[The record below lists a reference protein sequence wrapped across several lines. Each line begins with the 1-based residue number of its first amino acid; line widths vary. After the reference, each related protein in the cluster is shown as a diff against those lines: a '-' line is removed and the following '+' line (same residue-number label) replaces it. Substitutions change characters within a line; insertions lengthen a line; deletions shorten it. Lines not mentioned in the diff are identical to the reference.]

1 MASLRW
7 GGDVPQEQLGEARG
21 RAAAAGCMLIETD
34 GPRNTSRLDDMRG
47 RSRWGRGPRV
57 GPRIPQGRQRRLDR
71 RNMALPS
78 RDGHRG
84 IRCMSARMG
93 MGVLEISAASRV
105 ARSLPPHGC
114 IYTYI
119 LLGPMHTENGCQTD
133 SDVNKSG
140 PYRMTLTLSDGR
152 PKIGRLWAGLR
163 S

>member
-1 MASLRW
+1 MAF
-7 GGDVPQEQLGEARG
+7 
-21 RAAAAGCMLIETD
+21 
-34 GPRNTSRLDDMRG
+34 
-47 RSRWGRGPRV
+47 
-57 GPRIPQGRQRRLDR
+57 
-71 RNMALPS
+71 PS
-78 RDGHRG
+78 HDGHRG
-84 IRCMSARMG
+84 VRCMGARMG

-119 LLGPMHTENGCQTD
+119 LPDSMHAENGCQTD
-133 SDVNKSG
+133 SNVNKSG